1 MVPLAGGAKLSRSK
15 LAAHFATWDDVMGE
29 PEITKKDGSLSFDHG
44 EYFAVIGL
52 MPAPIPREG
61 LEGPISTSYLWPDS
75 RTELAKMKGH
85 LIVTVGKPGDDAD
98 PIELRKV
105 LTQVTASVLA
115 TTEGALGVYWG
126 DAGMLIG
133 RDLYVDMAT
142 SILPGG
148 TPFLL
153 WVDFR
158 VGPVD
163 HDSGFSFGFT
173 DGLEELGLMEM
184 VTENATDSPGDL
196 RERLMS
202 IADYLITN
210 GPVIQDGHTVGEDAN
225 ERITVMFGPSP
236 FGHAGQVMRLD
247 YSGKRKKK
255 GWFGR

>member
-1 MVPLAGGAKLSRSK
+1 
-15 LAAHFATWDDVMGE
+15 
-29 PEITKKDGSLSFDHG
+29 
-44 EYFAVIGL
+44 
-52 MPAPIPREG
+52 
-61 LEGPISTSYLWPDS
+61 
-75 RTELAKMKGH
+75 MKGH

-98 PIELRKV
+98 PIEIRKV

-133 RDLYVDMAT
+133 RDLFVDMAT
-142 SILPGG
+142 SILPRG

-163 HDSGFSFGFT
+163 HDSGLSFGFT

-184 VTENATDSPGDL
+184 VTQNATDPPGDL

-210 GPVIQDGHTVGEDAN
+210 GPVIEDGHTVGEDAN
-225 ERITVMFGPSP
+225 ERITVIFGPSP
-236 FGHAGQVMRLD
+236 FGHEGQVMRLD
-247 YSGKRKKK
+247 YSSKKKKK
-255 GWFGR
+255 GWFGRG